1 MQNGAGGPN
10 STHGSG
16 TQLNVDHPDASRQVD
31 GTAVTNS
38 AIAQQAA
45 AERTN
50 KEIDKIKAY
59 LIATIIME
67 KTRNLKVEE
76 KKNVKAFCDKELF
89 YEMYEKEGDFK
100 EKKENIIANL

>member
-1 MQNGAGGPN
+1 M
-10 STHGSG
+10 T
-16 TQLNVDHPDASRQVD
+16 NV
-31 GTAVTNS
+31 
-38 AIAQQAA
+38 AINQQIA

-59 LIATIIME
+59 LIATIIRE

-89 YEMYEKEGDFK
+89 YEMYEKEGNFK
-100 EKKENIIANL
+100 DKKEDIIANLQQFHYTNLNPLRVESVRNLDIHDRANQLLLMYY